1 VRAWALHDPAA
12 KLVTQA
18 PKSRD
23 CDMIARRCAAAD
35 EGTALVFNCQMGR
48 GRTTT
53 AMIIA
58 ALVRCRLHP
67 QQQPRCTLTMQ
78 TSCSEDERLMLQG
91 DYAVVRSLVRVV
103 EGGKEAKAD
112 ADKVRCAALRALL
125 CWRAHRTMQIID
137 CCSHMQNLRE
147 AILGYRRALGQEVR
161 VDLRR
166 SAGPVLTAQHCTARL
181 TRSVEMRRFYAAWST
196 WSDTTRS
203 SRLPRMCI
211 TPLLTVPPSTLRMAR
226 FKPGW
231 TSAPSCIASFGGCC
245 GVTPWAR

>member
-1 VRAWALHDPAA
+1 MRAWGLHDSAA

-67 QQQPRCTLTMQ
+67 QQQARCTLTTQ
-78 TSCSEDERLMLQG
+78 TSCSEDEKLMLQG

-103 EGGKEAKAD
+103 EGGKEAKAA
-112 ADKVRCAALRALL
+112 ADKVRCVA
-125 CWRAHRTMQIID
+125 
-137 CCSHMQNLRE
+137 
-147 AILGYRRALGQEVR
+147 
-161 VDLRR
+161 
-166 SAGPVLTAQHCTARL
+166 
-181 TRSVEMRRFYAAWST
+181 
-196 WSDTTRS
+196 
-203 SRLPRMCI
+203 
-211 TPLLTVPPSTLRMAR
+211 PLL
-226 FKPGW
+226 
-231 TSAPSCIASFGGCC
+231 
-245 GVTPWAR
+245 